1 MIMENRALP
10 LLLKFPGSKVCLC
23 ASERDRERER
33 ERETHTQDFLSTSYY
48 MHKVAMNE

>member
-23 ASERDRERER
+23 ASERD
-33 ERETHTQDFLSTSYY
+33 THTLDFLSTSYY